1 MFELE
6 KTDEVR
12 KLIAITKSDSG
23 ISGPSLADA
32 HFRLG
37 ELLAESM
44 PFDPQETTVMA
55 ILRGGIFFA
64 EGIYHRLGC
73 RFDLYDPKHAPFVRP
88 DTRIVIWPTP
98 SSIPAGP
105 YAAYWLRTSI
115 LRAAWQTAGQ
125 PRSSAGICT
134 RSASLT
140 IFSWDQPRRRRQEPK
155 ALTQLCVSSISCRI
169 GLPVSSSADAA
180 EPAAL

>member
-44 PFDPQETTVMA
+44 PFDPRNNGNGHTE
-55 ILRGGIFFA
+55 GGIFFA

-88 DTRIVIWPTP
+88 GTRIVILADSVINT
-98 SSIPAGP
+98 G
-105 YAAYWLRTSI
+105 RTIRGI
-115 LRAAWQTAGQ
+115 LAPDIYLASCVANRRAAEEFGRNLYTVRVSDNFFVG
-125 PRSSAGICT
+125 SA
-134 RSASLT
+134 
-140 IFSWDQPRRRRQEPK
+140 QED
-155 ALTQLCVSSISCRI
+155 
-169 GLPVSSSADAA
+169 ADRNQR
-180 EPAAL
+180 P

>member
-44 PFDPQETTVMA
+44 PFDPRHTTVMA
-55 ILRGGIFFA
+55 TLSGGIFFA

-88 DTRIVIWPTP
+88 DTRIVILADSVINT
-98 SSIPAGP
+98 G
-105 YAAYWLRTSI
+105 RTIRGI
-115 LRAAWQTAGQ
+115 LAPDIYLASCVANRRAAEEFGRNLYTVRVSDNFFVGSAQKTQTGTKG
-125 PRSSAGICT
+125 PDTTMR
-134 RSASLT
+134 L
-140 IFSWDQPRRRRQEPK
+140 FN
-155 ALTQLCVSSISCRI
+155 QL
-169 GLPVSSSADAA
+169 
-180 EPAAL
+180 